1 MFAMEVYQINWL
13 KSRNQDTSDFN
24 VNLYIFIYFFYS
36 GNGGI
41 QGFFI
46 SWNNFKDII
55 KWYLYKTALMWSKV
69 LFRLNWIFYICF
81 KCEIL
86 KSLRYKKEVN
96 HISPHGRS
104 IWDRIFSWNTTWI
117 LCGFVVKIKRA
128 DNLCIYSISIYSC
141 MKWNYEMVAK
151 SGIVK
156 KQQRKCL
163 WIETKTK
170 RCWKIL

>member
-1 MFAMEVYQINWL
+1 M
-13 KSRNQDTSDFN
+13 
-24 VNLYIFIYFFYS
+24 
-36 GNGGI
+36 
-41 QGFFI
+41 
-46 SWNNFKDII
+46 
-55 KWYLYKTALMWSKV
+55 
-69 LFRLNWIFYICF
+69 CF

-86 KSLRYKKEVN
+86 KSLRYKKEAN

-117 LCGFVVKIKRA
+117 LCGFVVKIRRA

-156 KQQRKCL
+156 KNWESAFELKRKQRDVEKFYKN
-163 WIETKTK
+163 IFKTNITIPIFSIK
-170 RCWKIL
+170 